1 MMKKMIPVLI
11 AAVFSA
17 GAFAQAVTTKPGEA
31 MGPTGTN
38 SQSTGAS
45 RSTGMP
51 IKGGQGAQPGSA
63 VTVKPGDAM
72 GPTSTTATMPGNAGS
87 GSMSS
92 GTHMRDKSG
101 KSEPA
106 VTIQQGG
113 AMGPTGATS
122 AGPKK

>member
-11 AAVFSA
+11 AGVFSV

-45 RSTGMP
+45 KSAGTP
-51 IKGGQGAQPGSA
+51 LKGAQGTNTGAA
-63 VTVKPGDAM
+63 VTTKPGEAM
-72 GPTSTTATMPGNAGS
+72 GPTTTTATNPGKTTGAAV
-87 GSMSS
+87 
-92 GTHMRDKSG
+92 DKSRQTND
-101 KSEPA
+101 KKDNSA
-106 VTIQQGG
+106 VTIQPGG

>member
-11 AAVFSA
+11 AGLFSA

-45 RSTGMP
+45 KSSGMP
-51 IKGGQGAQPGSA
+51 LKGDAGAKTGAA
-63 VTVKPGDAM
+63 VTTKPGDAM
-72 GPTSTTATMPGNAGS
+72 GPTTTTATNPGTASTG
-87 GSMSS
+87 
-92 GTHMRDKSG
+92 GTLKGDKTRD
-101 KSEPA
+101 PA
-106 VTIQQGG
+106 VTIQPGG